1 MEAAGVWAG
10 EGGGRGGGD
19 GGGEEACRWEETPP
33 LRGCPWSPHCS
44 HRPVD
49 ASEDVEVEEHQVS
62 ALFLNVVS
70 FIL

>member
-1 MEAAGVWAG
+1 MALIGAELHSAHRPILPFLVPVGAASS
-10 EGGGRGGGD
+10 
-19 GGGEEACRWEETPP
+19 PP

-49 ASEDVEVEEHQVS
+49 ASEDVEVKEHQVS

>member
-1 MEAAGVWAG
+1 MALIGAELHSAHRPILPFLVPVGAASS
-10 EGGGRGGGD
+10 
-19 GGGEEACRWEETPP
+19 PP